1 MVMFLRRLQQQS
13 QVLPMTYPNFPPQC
27 GNWNTWPI
35 LPVPLERY
43 PLQGTSDSRDKV
55 FLIREE
61 GTERR
66 ETLFRSHE
74 SNGEL
79 GL

>member
-1 MVMFLRRLQQQS
+1 VAIGILGQ
-13 QVLPMTYPNFPPQC
+13 
-27 GNWNTWPI
+27 I